1 MTEFEAPRFV
11 ADAMLGSLAR
21 WLRILGF
28 DTRYLQ
34 GDDAMIAQNA
44 RAEERI
50 LLTRDRELARR
61 RGVQSLLIASQ
72 SLPEQLAQVLT
83 AVGTPPDE
91 GSARCM
97 ECNGTLERLSWEAAA
112 AEVPPYV
119 ARTQREFHRCSEC
132 GRIYWK
138 GTHWDGI
145 KSQIDRVLVD
155 VGRRTSPDEKV
166 RLTNRWPRI

>member
-1 MTEFEAPRFV
+1 MTESEAPKFV

-34 GDDAMIAQNA
+34 GDDAMIAYHA

-50 LLTRDRELARR
+50 LLTRDRELAHRK
-61 RGVQSLLIASQ
+61 GVASILIASQ

-83 AVGTPPDE
+83 EVGGPPD
-91 GSARCM
+91 GQGPRCM
-97 ECNGTLERLSWEAAA
+97 VCNGTLEPLAWEVAA

-119 ARTQREFHRCSEC
+119 AKTQREFHRCAEC

-145 KSQIDRVLVD
+145 RSQIDRVLTD
-155 VGRRTSPDEKV
+155 
-166 RLTNRWPRI
+166 LT

>member
-1 MTEFEAPRFV
+1 MTESEAPKFL

-34 GDDAMIAQNA
+34 GDDAMIAYRA

-61 RGVQSLLIASQ
+61 RGVVSILIASQ

-83 AVGTPPDE
+83 RGGHVA
-91 GSARCM
+91 ARGGAPVYGM
-97 ECNGTLERLSWEAAA
+97 
-112 AEVPPYV
+112 
-119 ARTQREFHRCSEC
+119 
-132 GRIYWK
+132 
-138 GTHWDGI
+138 
-145 KSQIDRVLVD
+145 
-155 VGRRTSPDEKV
+155 
-166 RLTNRWPRI
+166 